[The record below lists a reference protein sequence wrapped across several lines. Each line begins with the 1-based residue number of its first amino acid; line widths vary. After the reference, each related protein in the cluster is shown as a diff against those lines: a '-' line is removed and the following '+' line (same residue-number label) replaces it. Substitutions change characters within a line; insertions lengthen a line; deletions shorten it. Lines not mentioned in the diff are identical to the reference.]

1 MSSNR
6 SEAAASDER
15 DTTPLRLDPAARLFV
30 VRARD
35 ELLLAGPNLERERS
49 LTRLRKQLVR
59 IEPVTDLTPEPE
71 SVEPAGRKH
80 HGVEPALAALAQ
92 ARVDVPPE
100 RLDREG
106 RLERQELRP
115 PADGRRSDPHPGTK
129 TLGTAERV
137 AGILAQR
144 IGANGKAFGIRRGHV
159 LGGVDGHVDPAR
171 EQRLLE
177 LLDEDAALA
186 DLPERLRPVTVARG
200 RDRDERDLD
209 PASTTR
215 GAAQRLGG
223 TLRLGERE
231 PTAARPDADEHS
243 GGGYSAST
251 RRTRGRWSA

>member
-1 MSSNR
+1 MSATQRR
-6 SEAAASDER
+6 SASTR
-15 DTTPLRLDPAARLFV
+15 RRVSLV

-35 ELLLAGPNLERERS
+35 ELLLAGPDLERERS

-71 SVEPAGRKH
+71 PVESTGGKH
-80 HGVEPALAALAQ
+80 HRVESALAALPQ
-92 ARVDVPPE
+92 ARVDVPPQ
-100 RLDREG
+100 RLDRES

-115 PADGRRSDPHPGTK
+115 PANGGCSDPHPRPK
-129 TLGTAERV
+129 THGPAERV
-137 AGILAQR
+137 AGILARR
-144 IGANGKAFGIRRGHV
+144 IGPDGKAFGVGRGHV
-159 LGGVDGHVDPAR
+159 LGRVDGHVDPTR
-171 EQRLLE
+171 EQGFLE

-186 DLPERLRPVTVARG
+186 DLPERLRPVAVARG

-209 PASTTR
+209 PVSTTR
-215 GAAQRLGG
+215 RSAQRRGG